1 MSTFAPPRVYGDPR
15 HAEAAPRSSESS
27 CRASSRVLSTRV
39 SPRQA
44 ALIEQAAGL
53 AGRDV
58 SEFIRSLAV
67 QAAERIT
74 EGTGQDA

>member
-1 MSTFAPPRVYGDPR
+1 MSASAVSHVYGDPR
-15 HAEAAPRSSESS
+15 HTEASRRRSERP

-39 SPRQA
+39 SPQQA
-44 ALIEQAAGL
+44 AMIEEAAGL

-67 QAAERIT
+67 RAAERIIQR
-74 EGTGQDA
+74 GGGDS

>member
-1 MSTFAPPRVYGDPR
+1 MSASQARSVYGDPR
-15 HAEAAPRSSESS
+15 YAEPSRRPTESP

-74 EGTGQDA
+74 EGTRQDA